1 MRNLFDNPS
10 ATLGVGLLVVLAVYA
25 VGILLF
31 YFVIRLAVRHGTL
44 DAWKRLPGGPG
55 GSDESRGPGRR

>member
-1 MRNLFDNPS
+1 MQNLFDNPF
-10 ATLGVGLLVVLAVYA
+10 LGISLLVIVGIYA

-44 DAWKRLPGGPG
+44 DAWRRLPGGPDG
-55 GSDESRGPGRR
+55 GGGASGA